1 MAIPRFNAPIP
12 VTLVWMFLLLEH
24 ASQRAENE
32 LYTHRT
38 SVFIS
43 CSEMRLHAPMNYEMK
58 APTVTCTSFSYF
70 LGITFVAPQ
79 LWVYYVAVCTVP
91 IGLYHLGAWCGQNN
105 TFLFYMTNKHWLD
118 HPWMLQ
124 SDWILFVRWTK
135 YFAVSIHDW
144 NEYCWLGGIIA
155 TKDVTGCCFFY

>member
-1 MAIPRFNAPIP
+1 MDIPRFNAPIP
-12 VTLVWMFLLLEH
+12 VTVVWMFLLLEH

-43 CSEMRLHAPMNYEMK
+43 CNEMRLHAPMNYEVK
-58 APTVTCTSFSYF
+58 APTVTCTSFRYF

-91 IGLYHLGAWCGQNN
+91 IGLYHLGGRLPWRGQNN
-105 TFLFYMTNKHWLD
+105 IPSFFIWLINTDWITPECCNLIGYFLFAEPNIMLRPFMTG
-118 HPWMLQ
+118 M
-124 SDWILFVRWTK
+124 SIADWVAL
-135 YFAVSIHDW
+135 
-144 NEYCWLGGIIA
+144 
-155 TKDVTGCCFFY
+155 